1 MALTTLA
8 VTNNS
13 FRVDLVKMK
22 VVKGNE
28 LTDLI
33 TETFDGRD
41 FAPSLYPDPS
51 AAPADTGFAATVAAR
66 EHGMS
71 RGRDRNLSVYIS
83 KQIALLGARGDYL
96 EVIVEGAELGTQ
108 TAAMQVRMLLLQ
120 AIDFTGVPVA
130 VQHAIFGK
138 YSPFLTPT
146 QPVSPGMIRGIDRQE
161 IEFVNN
167 VVLAADDTYVEQEIR
182 GVASERLQY
191 KADVYLT
198 PTKFTLKA
206 KPLSDGVFVIPR
218 GALIWAGEGLACE
231 RIYTYG

>member
-1 MALTTLA
+1 MVATTVAYNRFLP
-8 VTNNS
+8 T
-13 FRVDLVKMK
+13 LLKIK

-33 TETFDGRD
+33 TETFDAGE
-41 FAPSLYPDPS
+41 FAESIFPAHGLGGAAGASTDIPS
-51 AAPADTGFAATVAAR
+51 

-71 RGRDRNLSVYIS
+71 RSKNRNLSVYVS

-96 EVIVEGAELGTQ
+96 EVTVEGAEDGTY
-108 TAAMQVRMLLLQ
+108 TAAMQLGQILLQ

-161 IEFVNN
+161 IEFTNN
-167 VVLAADDTYVEQEIR
+167 VVLAADDTFVDQKIR
-182 GVASERLQY
+182 GVATSRLKY

-198 PTKFTLKA
+198 PTLFTLKA
-206 KPLSDGVFVIPR
+206 KPESDGVFVVPR
-218 GALIWAGEGLACE
+218 GAQIWTGTGRLSE
-231 RIYTYG
+231 RVATCA

>member
-1 MALTTLA
+1 MAMVTLA

-13 FRVDLVKMK
+13 FRVDLVKLK

-28 LTDLI
+28 LTDLV

-51 AAPADTGFAATVAAR
+51 PAPADTAFAATVPCK

-71 RGRDRNLSVYIS
+71 RGRDRNLSVYTS

-146 QPVSPGMIRGIDRQE
+146 QPVSPGMIRGVDRQE

-182 GVASERLQY
+182 GVATDRLQY

-198 PTKFTLKA
+198 PTKFTMKA
-206 KPLSDGVFVIPR
+206 KPAGDGVFVIPR
-218 GALIWAGEGLACE
+218 GALIWAGEGLTCE
-231 RIYTYG
+231 RIYTYA